1 MENTY
6 KAKNGQEFKILEE
19 QPTEDKPFIV
29 ENYPYGFLK
38 TQIKFW
44 VESVKNKGDR
54 FISQTLNP
62 KTNKWNTPHKST
74 YTGVI
79 LLGIE
84 KETGH
89 LKRVLDLSHWNEEKN
104 YQKKLNFIRENNIK
118 LNNLQE
124 IQIKELNV
132 IYKVR
137 EHLEVSFESVK
148 YKHKETGEITEQVPI
163 FEMSNYEEVGK
174 EEREQK
180 RKEGEKNLAGL
191 FYHYRK
197 EEGLIK

>member
-6 KAKNGQEFKILEE
+6 KTKNGTYEILRD

-29 ENYPYGFLK
+29 ENYPYGYLK

-74 YTGVI
+74 YTEVI

-84 KETGH
+84 EKTGH
-89 LKRVLDLSHWNEEKN
+89 LKRVLDLSHWDEKEEHE
-104 YQKKLNFIRENNIK
+104 KKLNFIRENKINLNELQETEIKK
-118 LNNLQE
+118 LNVMNK
-124 IQIKELNV
+124 I
-132 IYKVR
+132 R

-148 YKHKETGEITEQVPI
+148 YRHKETGEITEQVPI

-174 EEREQK
+174 EEREQ
-180 RKEGEKNLAGL
+180 RKKEQNHNLAVL
-191 FYHYRK
+191 NYKYSK
-197 EEGLIK
+197 EEGLIN